1 MWIWL
6 VLLYGILKGCRE
18 ICKKKAL
25 QTSPSIEV
33 LLIYTCVSFLLV
45 VPDFMNALGMEPKFY
60 FFIAIKSFVIFLA
73 WIMSF
78 IAIRNL
84 PLSMYGVL
92 DLSRVLFSTLLGV
105 CILNEH
111 MGTLQTFGLILV
123 CFGLLLLKFK
133 PKAKEAAAE
142 RYPKNIQKIEK
153 KYSAAIIV
161 VALISCMLNSVS
173 GLLDKILTRYITS
186 SQLQFWYMLFLS
198 LFYIAYA
205 ACMREK
211 ISIVRAVKNKWIW
224 LLSIMFVIA
233 DRALFIANADPAS
246 KVTVMTLIKQ
256 AGAVV
261 TILAG
266 KFIFKEKNVSH
277 KLICA
282 AIIIAGIMLGVL

>member
-6 VLLYGILKGCRE
+6 VLLYGLLKGFRE

-25 QTSPSIEV
+25 KTSPSIEV

-45 VPDFMNALGMEPKFY
+45 VPDFKNALGMETKFY

-92 DLSRVLFSTLLGV
+92 DLSRVLFTTLLGV

-123 CFGLLLLKFK
+123 CAGLMLLKFK
-133 PKAKEAAAE
+133 PKSDADSNGQ
-142 RYPKNIQKIEK
+142 YPKNIQKIEK
-153 KYSAAIIV
+153 KYSAAIII

-186 SQLQFWYMLFLS
+186 SQLQFWYMFFLS
-198 LFYIAYA
+198 LFYLIYA
-205 ACMREK
+205 GCMREK
-211 ISIVRAVKNKWIW
+211 ISLKRAVKNKWIW

-233 DRALFIANADPAS
+233 DRALFIANADPES
-246 KVTVMTLIKQ
+246 RVTVMTLIKQ
-256 AGAVV
+256 AGSVV

-266 KFIFKEKNVSH
+266 KFVFKEKNISH

>member
-6 VLLYGILKGCRE
+6 VLLYGLLKGCRE

-25 QTSPSIEV
+25 KTSPSIEV

-45 VPDFMNALGMEPKFY
+45 VPDFKNALGMETRFY

-73 WIMSF
+73 WILSF

-92 DLSRVLFSTLLGV
+92 DLSRVLFSTLVGV
-105 CILNEH
+105 CVLNEH
-111 MGTLQTFGLILV
+111 LGTLQTFGLILV
-123 CFGLLLLKFK
+123 CGGLLLLKFK
-133 PKAKEAAAE
+133 PKARLDQSS
-142 RYPKNIQKIEK
+142 RYPENIQKIEK

-161 VALISCMLNSVS
+161 VALISCILNSVS
-173 GLLDKILTRYITS
+173 GLMDKLLTRYISS

-205 ACMREK
+205 LCMREK
-211 ISIVRAVKNKWIW
+211 INIKRAVKNRWIW

-233 DRALFIANADPAS
+233 DRALFIANADPGS
-246 KVTVMTLIKQ
+246 RVTVMTLIKQ
-256 AGAVV
+256 AGSVV

-266 KFIFKEKNVSH
+266 KFVFKEKNISH

>member
-6 VLLYGILKGCRE
+6 VLLYALLKGCRE

-25 QTSPSIEV
+25 KTSPSIEV

-45 VPDFMNALGMEPKFY
+45 VPDFRNALGMETRFY

-73 WIMSF
+73 WILSF

-105 CILNEH
+105 CVLNEH
-111 MGTLQTFGLILV
+111 LGTLQTFGLILV
-123 CFGLLLLKFK
+123 CGGLLLLKFR
-133 PKAKEAAAE
+133 PKAKLDQSS
-142 RYPKNIQKIEK
+142 RYPENIQKIEK

-173 GLLDKILTRYITS
+173 GLMDKLLTRYISS

-205 ACMREK
+205 LCMREK
-211 ISIVRAVKNKWIW
+211 INIKRAVKNRWIW

-233 DRALFIANADPAS
+233 DRALFIANADPGS
-246 KVTVMTLIKQ
+246 RVTVMTLIKQ
-256 AGAVV
+256 AGSVV

-266 KFIFKEKNVSH
+266 KFVFKEKNISH

>member
-6 VLLYGILKGCRE
+6 VLLYGLLKGFRE

-25 QTSPSIEV
+25 KTSPSIEV

-45 VPDFMNALGMEPKFY
+45 VPDFKNALGMETKFY

-123 CFGLLLLKFK
+123 CAGLMLLKFK
-133 PKAKEAAAE
+133 PKNNADSNGQ
-142 RYPKNIQKIEK
+142 YPKNIQKIEN
-153 KYSAAIIV
+153 KYSAAIII

-173 GLLDKILTRYITS
+173 GLLDKILTRYITT
-186 SQLQFWYMLFLS
+186 SQLQFWYMFFLS
-198 LFYIAYA
+198 LFYLIYA
-205 ACMREK
+205 GCMREK
-211 ISIVRAVKNKWIW
+211 ISLKRAVKNKWIW

-233 DRALFIANADPAS
+233 DRALFIANADPES
-246 KVTVMTLIKQ
+246 RVTVMTLIKQ
-256 AGAVV
+256 AGSVV

-266 KFIFKEKNVSH
+266 KFVFKEKNISH